1 VSQLVTRID
10 DELAVAIDAL
20 VAEGVVESRS
30 DAVRTALHELVDR
43 HRRRRDAERTIA
55 AYTAQPQTKEELAG
69 VDEAARRMIEEE
81 PW

>member
-1 VSQLVTRID
+1 MSQLVTRID
-10 DELAVAIDAL
+10 EDLARDLDAL

-30 DAVRTALHELVDR
+30 DAVRTALRELVEF
-43 HRRRRDAERTIA
+43 HRRRRSAERDIA
-55 AYTAQPQTKEELAG
+55 AYTAMPQTEEELAG